1 MTEGILFVLS
11 APSGGGKSTI
21 LKKVMADLPGL
32 VFSVSHTTRPPRPG
46 EKDGQDY
53 HFVSREDFLTIQQR
67 DPSGFLEWAEV
78 HGNLYGTSREEVAQH
93 LQAGR
98 DVVLDID
105 VDVLTTSKELESI
118 NPFDEIFKDIGIVVK
133 SSKVLH
139 DNYDDL
145 FKNKSQINYKL
156 RFFEDVKLHIDN
168 SICQITSFKYRVKGA
183 GGHDIEGFSR
193 SDMSQQE
200 IEKILIGLHGGGVE
214 VVFTSFGVVV
224 EVNEDSLGAVLQDVP
239 DFNYLEYENFDYS
252 NSYLGQFFEDIENCE
267 VLNE

>member
-105 VDVLTTSKELESI
+105 VQGAMQVVKAVDPVTVFITPPSLEELEQRLRGRGTESEENIALRLDNAKKELSQRDKYKYLIVNDQLSDAVESLRAVI
-118 NPFDEIFKDIGIVVK
+118 IAERCRRQRSLDGKALNLSEI
-133 SSKVLH
+133 
-139 DNYDDL
+139 
-145 FKNKSQINYKL
+145 
-156 RFFEDVKLHIDN
+156 
-168 SICQITSFKYRVKGA
+168 
-183 GGHDIEGFSR
+183 
-193 SDMSQQE
+193 QQ
-200 IEKILIGLHGGGVE
+200 
-214 VVFTSFGVVV
+214 
-224 EVNEDSLGAVLQDVP
+224 
-239 DFNYLEYENFDYS
+239 
-252 NSYLGQFFEDIENCE
+252 
-267 VLNE
+267 